1 MEKKALL
8 STIWIFAVLNYLYC
22 DVLSLMDSG
31 LLNQYLSGTINGIN
45 VSQPFLF
52 AAGVLMEISISMVLL
67 SRSLP
72 YRFNRWANI
81 VAGTITTL
89 VQAASLLGNP
99 TGYYIFFSIFE
110 ISATLSVVIIALR
123 WKVSPKV

>member
-1 MEKKALL
+1 MEKKAIL

-81 VAGTITTL
+81 VAGIITTL